1 MKFSCSFYLGES
13 VHLYRENTDFYHIN
27 MTDVLN
33 YILKGTGK
41 QSQFFSFFILT
52 FLGAMYLYKRP
63 LPSFCPFTPSQLY
76 VVPDL
81 QVSNSSSSIKPS
93 RSGSSYLALSQPS
106 SLTFEDYESYLIKK
120 ILGIFGTF
128 RSCFT
133 SNFQQKIP
141 ITYCI
146 LIL

>member
-63 LPSFCPFTPSQLY
+63 LPSLCPFTPSQLY
-76 VVPDL
+76 VVP
-81 QVSNSSSSIKPS
+81 VFKSSSSIKPS